1 MCGGLSD
8 MEKCATC
15 NRVIMGKRYLG
26 MCSRCFANFINILL
40 IVLSVF
46 VFPTAITVV
55 TFVLVIPLWG
65 LLMGLV
71 GFGWVLAA
79 VLTVIYIIALLVCL
93 GWIVFLIVNL
103 IVRNKRVC

>member
-1 MCGGLSD
+1 MG
-8 MEKCATC
+8 KCVFC
-15 NRVIMGKRYLG
+15 DRIVMGKRYLG
-26 MCSRCFANFINILL
+26 MCSKCFANFINILL

-46 VFPTAITVV
+46 ILPIAINVV

-79 VLTVIYIIALLVCL
+79 ILAIVYFVAILICL

-103 IVRNKRVC
+103 IVRNKRVK